1 MKRLLTVGELA
12 RELQVPKS
20 WVYSRTRIK
29 GSDQIPHLRCGKYCR
44 FDFEEVLVW
53 LQQIQETES

>member
-1 MKRLLTVGELA
+1 MKRLLTVDELA

>member
-1 MKRLLTVGELA
+1 MKRFLTVDELA

-29 GSDQIPHLRCGKYCR
+29 GPDQIPHLRCGKYCR
-44 FDFEEVLVW
+44 FDFEEVLAW
-53 LQQIQETES
+53 LQQNQGTE